1 MLSLN
6 SVNAERISK
15 QVSNIIDYLTWRGDI
30 PLAYTPFNAADNLV
44 LSLLAYILFEN
55 IMSKDDKLTV
65 KQAASV
71 LSGKPNDF
79 GVMKSDNKR
88 LLSALARG
96 ARFQNATICHCAS
109 EVDTNEEKQ
118 FAAIT
123 ILMEDGSCFVAYR
136 GTDNT
141 LIGWKEDFNLSFIS
155 PVPAQTASVRYL
167 SDVAGQT
174 VGPIRVG
181 GHSKGGNLAIYAA
194 SQCSQAIQDRIEAIY
209 SNDGPGLD
217 DATFTSEGYTRIK
230 DRFHSFVPQSSIIG
244 MLLQHQENYA
254 VVISHAIGLFQHH
267 PYTWQVNREGFEIID
282 AIRPGSRY
290 VDATLKNWLSSVSI
304 DKRMVFVDT
313 LYTVLSA
320 TNATTLQGLTVGWWK
335 NAYVMLMKVKNI
347 DSQTRKLIF
356 GVLVELVKA
365 AVGSRT
371 NISPQVLLPIDSNP
385 Q

>member
-1 MLSLN
+1 M
-6 SVNAERISK
+6 
-15 QVSNIIDYLTWRGDI
+15 SNIIDYLTWRGDI
-30 PLAYTPFNAADNLV
+30 TLACMPFNAADNLV

-55 IMSKDDKLTV
+55 VMSKEDKLTV
-65 KQAASV
+65 KQAASE
-71 LSGKPNDF
+71 LIGRPNDF
-79 GVMKSDNKR
+79 GVMKSDNIR
-88 LLSALARG
+88 LLSDLASG
-96 ARFQNATICHCAS
+96 ARFQNATICHCVS
-109 EVDTNEEKQ
+109 EIDTNEEKQ

-123 ILMEDGSCFVAYR
+123 ICVDDGSCFVAYR

-167 SDVAGQT
+167 TDVAGQT
-174 VGPIRVG
+174 AGSIRIG

-194 SQCSQAIQDRIEAIY
+194 SQCSQHIQDRVIAIY

-217 DATFTSEGYTRIK
+217 DATFTSEGYMRIK

-254 VVISHAIGLFQHH
+254 VVKSHAVGLFQHH
-267 PYTWQVNREGFEIID
+267 PYTWQVSRDGFEIID

-290 VDATLKNWLSSVSI
+290 VDATLKNWLFSVSM
-304 DKRMVFVDT
+304 DKRMIFVDT
-313 LYTVLSA
+313 LYAVLSA
-320 TNATTLQGLTVGWWK
+320 TNATTLQGLTVRWWK
-335 NAYVMLMKVKNI
+335 NAYLMLMTVKNI
-347 DSQTRKLIF
+347 DSQTRKLII

-371 NISPQVLLPIDSNP
+371 NTSPPVLMPGDTSPQ
-385 Q
+385 